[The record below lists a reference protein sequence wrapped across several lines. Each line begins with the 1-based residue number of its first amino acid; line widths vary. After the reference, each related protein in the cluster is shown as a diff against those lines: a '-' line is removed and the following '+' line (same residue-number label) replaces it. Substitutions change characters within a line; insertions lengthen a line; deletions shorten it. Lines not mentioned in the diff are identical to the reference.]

1 MSTLDTR
8 QLPKAQESLADYVT
22 RQRQALGLSRQM
34 VAQKAE
40 IHLQS
45 LGKIERGQT
54 RSLNRHTLSR
64 LSVALQVP
72 VDYLEAVVRGQTDAL
87 GPSLKFCPQCWQPGT
102 TPDPIWTDG
111 RSQFCFLCGTSL
123 QNCCAGCGEKL
134 VSLTFR
140 FCPFCG
146 QPYHAP
152 SPPPPA

>member
-1 MSTLDTR
+1 
-8 QLPKAQESLADYVT
+8 
-22 RQRQALGLSRQM
+22 M

-72 VDYLEAVVRGQTDAL
+72 VDYLEAVARGQTEAL
-87 GPSLKFCPQCWQPGT
+87 GPSLQFCPQCWQPGT
-102 TPDPIWTDG
+102 TPDPLWTDA
-111 RSQFCFLCGTSL
+111 RAQFCFLCGTSL
-123 QNCCAGCGEKL
+123 QNCCVGCGEKL

-146 QPYHAP
+146 QPYQAP
-152 SPPPPA
+152 SPTPSA